1 MMTID
6 ELRVLAPGQIW
17 KTKAAAI
24 EILRLGQKYIHYKVT
39 KLLGQKS
46 VSSQV
51 SATQAMANYL
61 RLNGA
66 RLVKSPPS
74 VLMSEG
80 AT

>member
-1 MMTID
+1 MTID

-51 SATQAMANYL
+51 SGTQAMANYL
-61 RLNGA
+61 RLNEA
-66 RLVKSPPS
+66 RLVKSPS
-74 VLMSEG
+74 SNFLSQE
-80 AT
+80 AA

>member
-1 MMTID
+1 MTID

-39 KLLGQKS
+39 KLLGQKR

-51 SATQAMANYL
+51 SGTQAMVNYL

-66 RLVKSPPS
+66 RLVKDSPS
-74 VLMSEG
+74 GFCIRGV
-80 AT
+80 T

>member
-1 MMTID
+1 MTID

-39 KLLGQKS
+39 KLLGQKR
-46 VSSQV
+46 VSAQV
-51 SATQAMANYL
+51 SGTQAMANYL

-66 RLVKSPPS
+66 RLVRSPSPGL
-74 VLMSEG
+74 VSEG
-80 AT
+80 AA